1 MADRRISTRATRRAL
16 LLALVLLPAAAACS
30 TDDVIAPPPPVEGTI
45 TVDAASDWAYFDL
58 ENEELVTP
66 TPSASE
72 SEVWDIAFNVT
83 NVMLNGGEAGPGGV
97 VGYCVCQNAGATNEQ
112 VLAMTAASELAD
124 FEAVTAV
131 PAGVTWTEDALTPAF
146 AGWYTGTGAAA
157 VANPSRTFLTRL
169 SGGSAYAK
177 VRVIDLE
184 GPTAT
189 TPGTITFEYA
199 IQPTAEDGFGPTL
212 THVTTVNEN
221 GTTLIDL
228 DPQDGVPIGTG
239 WDLKLEGW
247 NISLNG
253 GPSGAGDV
261 GVIVDADTPFGD
273 ITTAFVDGVAY
284 RTDGY
289 TGVFGASRW
298 YRYDID
304 AQTPNRIS
312 PTFEVY
318 LLKRGE
324 SVYKIQLLDYYGTT
338 GDPRQITFR
347 YERIAP

>member
-1 MADRRISTRATRRAL
+1 MPVRQSSLAATRRAL
-16 LLALVLLPAAAACS
+16 PLALAFSFLAACS
-30 TDDVIAPPPPVEGTI
+30 SDDVVAPPPPVEGTI
-45 TVDAASDWAYFDL
+45 TVDAATDWAYFDL
-58 ENEELVTP
+58 ESEQLVTP

-72 SEVWDIAFNVT
+72 SDVWDIAFNVT

-112 VLAMTAASELAD
+112 VLAMTAESELAD
-124 FEAVTAV
+124 FEAVTTV
-131 PAGVTWTEDALTPAF
+131 PAGAAWTEDVLTPAF

-157 VANPSRTFLTRL
+157 VADPSRTFLTRL

-177 VRVIDLE
+177 VRVVDLE
-184 GPTAT
+184 EPTAT

-199 IQPTAEDGFGPTL
+199 VQPTAEDDFGPTL
-212 THVTTVNEN
+212 THVTTVAES
-221 GTTLIDL
+221 GTTLIDF

-239 WDLKLEGW
+239 WDLKIEGW

-253 GPSGAGDV
+253 GPSGAGEV
-261 GVIVDADTPFGD
+261 GVIVNTSTPFAE
-273 ITTAFVDGVAY
+273 ITTAYIAGVAY

-304 AQTPNRIS
+304 AGNPNRIS

-324 SVYKIQLLDYYGTT
+324 SVYKIQLLDYYGAT
-338 GDPRQITFR
+338 GNPRQITFR